1 MRNAKFVNIPIFIPE
16 LACPHQC
23 VFCNQKK
30 ISGSINVPAP
40 SEINNIIDQYLSSVT
55 ENTFVQIAFFGGS
68 FTGID
73 FNLQEQYLQQAHKY
87 IVQNKVNS
95 IRISTRPDYIDTKI
109 LDLLKKYGVK
119 NIELGAQSTNNE
131 VLVKAGRGHSF
142 DDIKNASR
150 LIKSYGFS
158 LGLQMMVGLPGDSI
172 EKTIQTA
179 NDIVELKADNT
190 RIYPT
195 LIIKD
200 TALEKMFFTGKYTP
214 LTIDEAVIYAKAAFL
229 IFEKNNITVLR
240 VGLHPSEEISP
251 EKSFVAGPLHNSFK
265 ELLMTSIWEN
275 IIENKIEQL
284 PKGSYCFKVNNK
296 QVNYAVGYKK
306 QNLDYFAGKSY
317 NIKFKQDPTLSK
329 YQIDDCNN

>member
-1 MRNAKFVNIPIFIPE
+1 MKNAKFVNIPIFIPE

-40 SEINNIIDQYLSSVT
+40 SEIHNIIDQYLSSVN

-73 FNLQEQYLQQAHKY
+73 YNLQEQYLQQAHKY
-87 IVQNKVNS
+87 IAQNKVNS

-195 LIIKD
+195 LVIKD
-200 TALEKMFFTGKYTP
+200 TALEKMFLSGKYTP
-214 LTIDEAVIYAKAAFL
+214 LTIDEAVNYSKTAYL

-265 ELLMTSIWEN
+265 ELLMTSIWKK

-284 PKGSYCFKVNNK
+284 PKGNYCFKVNNK